1 MKTKQLFFCSL
12 TGLALL
18 TTSCS
23 SNDEALNGG
32 DGTTSEGK
40 TYAQIAIS
48 VANSATTRT
57 TTPGNTGD
65 EAYGD
70 DAEYT
75 VNDLTVVLANEND
88 IAMQV
93 ITPEL
98 KLATD
103 ADEADK
109 QVRVT
114 KPFKC
119 TPGSYKV
126 YVLVNYKNSQK
137 ALTPI
142 IKGSTDMKAE
152 FGLTDIDRDG
162 TAIDGIAKLSTT
174 GNFFMTNV
182 SAPTEQKIDKDAT
195 GNATKTE
202 VDDAGKEMT
211 AGKTNLNLLQVDVER
226 AVSKVTFNNTDKQ
239 PFEIK
244 VGDNIIATATLE
256 GASLINLNK
265 KMFLVKD
272 GTPATHKPSTVT
284 DAWPYPKDPNYD
296 QTSIDKNYC
305 EANFEQRSATVF
317 SAPNTATFYCPENT
331 MDASAQLNGQTTG
344 VVYKVKYV
352 PKDAYYTEL
361 AKDGTDNYSKMFAKV
376 LNLTGKEDA
385 ITDKIFTEAK
395 NTDGTDI
402 TDGTFYSYNGYVF
415 RSLAGARLYKAI
427 ATNTD
432 GKAETVN
439 DAFKNNGNDPDIQT
453 YTEGVCYYTAWIK
466 HNPDG
471 EYMQQDKYGV
481 VRNFWYELTVNSIK
495 KLGYSKP
502 TYEKPTDPDDKEEAS
517 IQVQV
522 KIKKWRLVKQNVD
535 LE

>member
-32 DGTTSEGK
+32 NGASNDGN

-48 VANSATTRT
+48 VANSATTRAD
-57 TTPGNTGD
+57 GNNTGD
-65 EAYGD
+65 EVYGED
-70 DAEYT
+70 NEYT
-75 VNDLTVVLANEND
+75 VNDLTVVLADKNG

-98 KLATD
+98 KTATD
-103 ADEADK
+103 ADDADK

-119 TPGSYKV
+119 TPGTYKV
-126 YVLVNYKNSQK
+126 YVLANYKNCQDKLS
-137 ALTPI
+137 PI
-142 IKGSTDMKAE
+142 IKGSTDMKAV
-152 FGLTDIDRDG
+152 FGLDDYTI
-162 TAIDGIAKLSTT
+162 LSKS
-174 GNFFMTNV
+174 GNFFMTNA
-182 SAPTEQKIDKDAT
+182 SAPTEQTIDKDAT

-211 AGKTNLNLLQVDVER
+211 AGKTNLNLLTVDVER
-226 AVSKVTFNNTDKQ
+226 AVSKVTFTSDKLSFDIIEGNNT
-239 PFEIK
+239 
-244 VGDNIIATATLE
+244 IATAELV

-265 KMFLVKD
+265 KMYLVKD
-272 GTPATHKPSTVT
+272 GQKATNKPSTVVASVNS
-284 DAWPYPKDPNYD
+284 DWPYPKDPNYG
-296 QTSIDKNYC
+296 QTSIDID
-305 EANFEQRSATVF
+305 ANFFQKEASVF
-317 SAPNTATFYCPENT
+317 PALNKAKFYCPENT
-331 MDASAQLNGQTTG
+331 MEASAQLNGQTTG
-344 VVYKVKYV
+344 VVYKVKYT
-352 PKDAYYTEL
+352 PQEGYYTEL
-361 AKDGTDNYSKMFAKV
+361 AAENGTDNYSKMFEAV
-376 LNLTGKEDA
+376 LKLGTANIDPL
-385 ITDKIFTEAK
+385 ITKDIFTTADLK
-395 NTDGTDI
+395 
-402 TDGTFYSYNGYVF
+402 DGTFYSYNGYVF
-415 RSLAGARLYKAI
+415 KSKAGARLYKAI

-432 GKAETVN
+432 GKAATVN
-439 DAFKNNGNDPDIQT
+439 TTFQDPEIDKDIQT
-453 YTEGVCYYTAWIK
+453 YANGYCYYTAWIK

-471 EYMQQDKYGV
+471 GYMQQDKYGV

-502 TYEKPTDPDDKEEAS
+502 TYKKPTDPDDKAEAS

-522 KIKKWRLVKQNVD
+522 NIKKWRWVKQNVD

>member
-18 TTSCS
+18 AASCS

-48 VANSATTRT
+48 VANSATTRAVA
-57 TTPGNTGD
+57 GNTGD

-93 ITPEL
+93 ITPTL
-98 KLATD
+98 KTVSNI
-103 ADEADK
+103 DEADK
-109 QVRVT
+109 LVRVT
-114 KPFKC
+114 EPFTC
-119 TPGSYKV
+119 TPGTYKV
-126 YVLVNYKNSQK
+126 YVLANYKNSQN

-152 FGLTDIDRDG
+152 FGITNI
-162 TAIDGIAKLSTT
+162 ANIAKLSTT
-174 GNFFMTNV
+174 NNFFMTNV
-182 SAPTEQKIDKDAT
+182 SAPEKKVIEKDAT
-195 GNATKTE
+195 GKE

-211 AGKTNLNLLQVDVER
+211 DGKTNLNLLTVDVER
-226 AVSKVTFNNTDKQ
+226 AVSKVTFNNTDNQ
-239 PFEIK
+239 SFNIE
-244 VGDNIIATATLE
+244 VGGNTIATATLE

-272 GTPATHKPSTVT
+272 KTLATNKPVT
-284 DAWPYPKDPNYD
+284 TNDWPYPKDPNYD
-296 QTSIDKNYC
+296 QTSIDKDYC
-305 EANFEQRSATVF
+305 EANFEQRSAIDF
-317 SAPNTATFYCPENT
+317 SAPSKATFYCPENT
-331 MDASAQLNGQTTG
+331 MTANAQLNGQTTG
-344 VVYKVKYV
+344 VVYKVKYT
-352 PKDAYYTEL
+352 PKDDYYTVL
-361 AKDGTDNYSKMFAKV
+361 AAENGTDSYSQMFEKV
-376 LNLTGKEDA
+376 LALNDKDVA
-385 ITDKIFTEAK
+385 ITNTIFTTA
-395 NTDGTDI
+395 DG

-415 RSLAGARLYKAI
+415 KTKAGARLYKAI
-427 ATNTD
+427 ATANTGD
-432 GKAETVN
+432 DAAAVN
-439 DAFKNNGNDPDIQT
+439 AAFKTNANDDDIQT
-453 YTEGVCYYTAWIK
+453 YQKGYCYYTAWIK
-466 HNPDG
+466 HNPG
-471 EYMQQDKYGV
+471 GTYMQQDKYGV
-481 VRNFWYELTVNSIK
+481 VRNFWYELKVNNIK

-502 TYEKPTDPDDKEEAS
+502 TYKDPTDPDDKAEAS

-522 KIKKWRLVKQNVD
+522 KIKKWRLVKQNVN

>member
-18 TTSCS
+18 TASCS

-93 ITPEL
+93 ITPTL
-98 KLATD
+98 KTATNTD
-103 ADEADK
+103 DDDK
-109 QVRVT
+109 LVRVT
-114 KPFKC
+114 EPFKC
-119 TPGSYKV
+119 TPGTYKV
-126 YVLVNYKNSQK
+126 YVLANYKNSQG

-142 IKGSTDMKAE
+142 IKGSTDMMAE
-152 FGLTDIDRDG
+152 FGITK
-162 TAIDGIAKLSTT
+162 IAKLSTT
-174 GNFFMTNV
+174 DEFFMTNTF
-182 SAPTEQKIDKDAT
+182 APKAQNIVEKGANGK
-195 GNATKTE
+195 E
-202 VDDAGKEMT
+202 VDDAGKVMT
-211 AGKTNLNLLQVDVER
+211 DGKTNLNLLTVDVER
-226 AVSKVTFNNTDKQ
+226 AVSKVTFDNTDNQ
-239 PFEIK
+239 SFDVM
-244 VGDNIIATATLE
+244 VGDNKIATATLE

-265 KMFLVKD
+265 KMYLVKE
-272 GTPATHKPSTVT
+272 GRTATNKPAGVT
-284 DAWPYPKDPNYD
+284 DKWPYPKDPNYS
-296 QTSIDKNYC
+296 QTSIDEVYC
-305 EANFEQRSATVF
+305 NANFEQRSATVF
-317 SAPNTATFYCPENT
+317 PAPSTATFYCPENT
-331 MDASAQLNGQTTG
+331 MEASAQLNGQTTG
-344 VVYKVKYV
+344 VVYKVKYT
-352 PKDAYYTEL
+352 PEAAYYTEL
-361 AKDGTDNYSKMFAKV
+361 AAENGTDSYSKMFEAV
-376 LNLTGKEDA
+376 LNLADGVRDA
-385 ITDKIFTEAK
+385 NITKTIFTDADK
-395 NTDGTDI
+395 

-415 RSLAGARLYKAI
+415 KSMAGARLYKAI
-427 ATNTD
+427 ATANPGADAAAVNTAFTKGNED
-432 GKAETVN
+432 G
-439 DAFKNNGNDPDIQT
+439 IQT
-453 YTEGVCYYTAWIK
+453 YTKGDCYYTAWIK
-466 HNPDG
+466 HNPG
-471 EYMQQDKYGV
+471 GTTMQQDKYGV

-502 TYEKPTDPDDKEEAS
+502 TYKDPKDPDDKAEAS

>member
-18 TTSCS
+18 TASCS

-93 ITPEL
+93 ITPTL
-98 KLATD
+98 KTATNT
-103 ADEADK
+103 DEDDK
-109 QVRVT
+109 LVRVT
-114 KPFKC
+114 EPFKC
-119 TPGSYKV
+119 TPGTYKV
-126 YVLVNYKNSQK
+126 YVLANYKNSQD

-152 FGLTDIDRDG
+152 FGITN
-162 TAIDGIAKLSTT
+162 IAKLSTT
-174 GNFFMTNV
+174 DEFFMTNV
-182 SAPTEQKIDKDAT
+182 SAPEGQEIKEAAT
-195 GNATKTE
+195 GKELN
-202 VDDAGKEMT
+202 DAGKDET
-211 AGKTNLNLLQVDVER
+211 KEGAATNLNILTVNVER
-226 AVSKVTFNNTDKQ
+226 AVSKVTFDNTDNQ
-239 PFEIK
+239 SFNVM
-244 VGDNIIATATLE
+244 VGDNKIATATLE

-265 KMFLVKD
+265 KMYLVK
-272 GTPATHKPSTVT
+272 GERTATNKPAGVT
-284 DAWPYPKDPNYD
+284 DEWPYPMDPNYS
-296 QTSIDKNYC
+296 QTSIDEVYC
-305 EANFEQRSATVF
+305 KANFEQRSATVF
-317 SAPNTATFYCPENT
+317 PAPSTATFYCPENT
-331 MDASAQLNGQTTG
+331 MEASAQLNGQTTG
-344 VVYKVKYV
+344 VVYKVKYA
-352 PKDAYYTEL
+352 PEAAYYTEL
-361 AKDGTDNYSKMFAKV
+361 AAENGTDSYSKMYEKV
-376 LNLTGKEDA
+376 LALGETEIA
-385 ITDKIFTEAK
+385 PTITNTIFTKADNE
-395 NTDGTDI
+395 
-402 TDGTFYSYNGYVF
+402 DGTFYSYNGYVF

-432 GKAETVN
+432 GEAATVN
-439 DAFKNNGNDPDIQT
+439 GAFKTENNDGIQT
-453 YTEGVCYYTAWIK
+453 YAEGYCYYTAWIK
-466 HNPDG
+466 HNPG
-471 EYMQQDKYGV
+471 GTTMQQDKYGV
-481 VRNFWYELTVNSIK
+481 VRNFWYELKVNSIK

-502 TYEKPTDPDDKEEAS
+502 TYEKPTDPDDKAEAS

>member
-18 TTSCS
+18 TASCS

-93 ITPEL
+93 ITPTL
-98 KLATD
+98 KTATNTD
-103 ADEADK
+103 DDDK
-109 QVRVT
+109 LVRVT
-114 KPFKC
+114 EPFKC
-119 TPGSYKV
+119 TPGTYKV
-126 YVLVNYKNSQK
+126 YVLANYKNSQD

-152 FGLTDIDRDG
+152 FGITN
-162 TAIDGIAKLSTT
+162 IAKLSTT
-174 GNFFMTNV
+174 DEFFMTNV
-182 SAPTEQKIDKDAT
+182 SAPEGQEIKEAAT
-195 GNATKTE
+195 GKELN
-202 VDDAGKEMT
+202 DAGKDET
-211 AGKTNLNLLQVDVER
+211 KEGAATNLNILTVNVER
-226 AVSKVTFNNTDKQ
+226 AVSKVTFDNTDNQ
-239 PFEIK
+239 SFNVM
-244 VGDNIIATATLE
+244 VGDNKIATATLE

-265 KMFLVKD
+265 KMYLVKE
-272 GTPATHKPSTVT
+272 GRTATNKPAGVT
-284 DAWPYPKDPNYD
+284 DGWPYPMDPNYS
-296 QTSIDKNYC
+296 QTSIDEVYC
-305 EANFEQRSATVF
+305 KANFEQRSATVF
-317 SAPNTATFYCPENT
+317 PAPSTATFYCPENT
-331 MDASAQLNGQTTG
+331 MEASAQLNGQTTG
-344 VVYKVKYV
+344 VVYKVKYA
-352 PKDAYYTEL
+352 PEAAYYTEL
-361 AKDGTDNYSKMFAKV
+361 AAENGTDSYSKMYEKV
-376 LNLTGKEDA
+376 LALGVDVRDDA
-385 ITDKIFTEAK
+385 ITKTIFTDAD
-395 NTDGTDI
+395 N

-432 GKAETVN
+432 GEAATVN
-439 DAFKNNGNDPDIQT
+439 GAFKTENNDGIQT
-453 YTEGVCYYTAWIK
+453 YAEGYCYYTAWIK

-471 EYMQQDKYGV
+471 TTMQQDKYGV
-481 VRNFWYELTVNSIK
+481 VRNFWYELKVNSIK

-502 TYEKPTDPDDKEEAS
+502 TYEKPTDPDDKAEAS